1 MISEGESSCVLLRL
15 VQASSLIRR
24 HQVLNSTL
32 QLTSNIRLATFADNV
47 SSSFP
52 DPETAAFP
60 SYSELWLQ
68 SRRNATIRGFNV
80 KQVFV
85 RRSRFSVY
93 QVGGRHGSE
102 FRNEDGNSRP
112 MICSVQLS
120 SVIESSHRDR
130 LLSLRHRSRAPS
142 SLAFALAAR

>member
-1 MISEGESSCVLLRL
+1 MISKGESSCLILRL
-15 VQASSLIRR
+15 VQPSSFMFR
-24 HQVLNSTL
+24 HQLLNSTS
-32 QLTSNIRLATFADNV
+32 QLTSNIRLAIFADNV

-52 DPETAAFP
+52 DPETAFP

-93 QVGGRHGSE
+93 QVGCCNGQE
-102 FRNEDGNSRP
+102 LRNEDLFPADDLFSAVR
-112 MICSVQLS
+112 IAIDVIIRS
-120 SVIESSHRDR
+120 SVYLERTR
-130 LLSLRHRSRAPS
+130 
-142 SLAFALAAR
+142 